1 MLVELYRNDQPAL
14 VNINNI
20 RLIYPDIQSNPQ
32 KAILEF
38 IDGMKIIVDNTYE
51 DVKDMLPY
59 LVS

>member
-20 RLIYPDIQSNPQ
+20 RLIYPDIQYNPQ